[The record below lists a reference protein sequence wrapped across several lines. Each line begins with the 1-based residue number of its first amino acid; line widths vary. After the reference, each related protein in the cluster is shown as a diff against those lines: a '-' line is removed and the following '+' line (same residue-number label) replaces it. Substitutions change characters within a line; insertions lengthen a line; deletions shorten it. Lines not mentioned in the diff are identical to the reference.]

1 MQGSLQSF
9 GVEQIAPKMTV
20 SEYFVHLEEAIRE
33 LGRSHLCES
42 CSWKAFFARSH
53 PPQGEK
59 LGTILFCPI
68 VLLVQFIRPT
78 FGSIYQIRSHKIT
91 KATDYVGVIS

>member
-42 CSWKAFFARSH
+42 CAGRLSLPNLTRPRGEAWHDSVLSH
-53 PPQGEK
+53 CPPSA
-59 LGTILFCPI
+59 
-68 VLLVQFIRPT
+68 V
-78 FGSIYQIRSHKIT
+78 YQTHIWINLS
-91 KATDYVGVIS
+91 D